1 MTDGYAVKT
10 AAVYCPS
17 GGMTLTLFIAS
28 LFIVRWAFDAS
39 LNDAGGVRMMKCF
52 NDDAS
57 LNDEESRCPKRV
69 AALCLG
75 TERTEIPERPER
87 PEIRAM
93 DKAYIISKI
102 TW

>member
-1 MTDGYAVKT
+1 
-10 AAVYCPS
+10 
-17 GGMTLTLFIAS
+17 
-28 LFIVRWAFDAS
+28 
-39 LNDAGGVRMMKCF
+39 MMKCF